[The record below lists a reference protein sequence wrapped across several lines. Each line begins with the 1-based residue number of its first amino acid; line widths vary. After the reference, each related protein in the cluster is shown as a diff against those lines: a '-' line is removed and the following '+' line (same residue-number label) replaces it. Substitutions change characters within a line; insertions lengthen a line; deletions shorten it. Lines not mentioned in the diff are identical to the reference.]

1 MAEYKIEGKIKV
13 IMDTMTFSSGFTKR
27 EFVVTTQ
34 EQYPQD
40 VKLELIKDRCSLLD
54 SFKAG
59 DEVQAMFDIR
69 GNEYQGRYFVNL
81 QAWRIQAK
89 AATASAVEAA
99 APPVAQDLPPLD
111 NNFSSESSDDMDD
124 LPF

>member
-1 MAEYKIEGKIKV
+1 MAEYKIEGKVKLIND
-13 IMDTMTFSSGFTKR
+13 IMSFPSGFTKR

-40 VKLELIKDRCSLLD
+40 VKLEMIKDKCSILD
-54 SFKAG
+54 SYQTG
-59 DEVQAMFDIR
+59 DEVEVMFDIR

-81 QAWRIQAK
+81 QAWRIQKKQAV
-89 AATASAVEAA
+89 AAGTNV
-99 APPVAQDLPPLD
+99 PPVAQDLPPLSND
-111 NNFSSESSDDMDD
+111 IPAGSDEMDD